1 LNTETYFAM
10 LEDQELTSALIDRVR
25 NFQRYIITT
34 GYFALGAK
42 SAQFTQGMD
51 SKGYSSAE
59 LRRRGPRGEYTALQV
74 PHYASLYNNFISQL
88 TGQRIVF
95 DPQPGEED
103 WRATEQAR
111 RAKGLLQDELEEGLE
126 EVLLEAVDYA
136 TKMGMAWTAVDF
148 DPNAGPVA
156 LPDPDTGQPVRT
168 GALSYRAYM
177 PQDWAFD
184 IEARKPK
191 DAMRWGIGR
200 RLEDAHDLIAQF
212 PEKEREILAARGGSS
227 LEREVELR
235 DATLTGLGGD
245 IHTRT
250 RVPLYEFRHDATP
263 GCPNGRLAWFLG
275 SGVLLFATDLP
286 FVDEEGTKK
295 MCVRRLALKT
305 ITDTAFGFTPVWLL
319 MALQEAQDM
328 LASIE
333 LSNYRAH
340 GVGLIL
346 NPRGSDI
353 TPRKVAAGLSVLD
366 HTPNLKPELANFT
379 SQPIDIAG
387 AQERAVG
394 AMQTIVN
401 VSAIDR
407 GDPPASLKS
416 GSALLFV
423 KATTAQAMQ
432 PYLGKMQ
439 AHHEGVASDF
449 LFVFT
454 IFVRFKKPVRIRGEL
469 AERVE
474 EISGED
480 IGGVSRVRLEL
491 GNPLARSYAG
501 QVQMATDLMQAG
513 QISKEE
519 YLEVMGGGGIE
530 KMLKASS
537 SQRVLIEQEN
547 SFIRQGRKPLVS
559 PTDNHPYHMQQHA
572 IELNSQ
578 QARLNP
584 TVRQAVLN
592 HVFEHQSA
600 WEQATLMNP
609 GLLEALG
616 ILPMQSALGAAMG
629 AAGAP
634 PGEAPPEDEGGGG
647 QPMLPSGEM
656 NTPPD
661 GGQMPQPPRLPPG
674 AAAAT
679 GVNPVAPGP
688 GGAQ

>member
-1 LNTETYFAM
+1 MNTETYFAM
-10 LEDQELTSALIDRVR
+10 LEGQELADALLEKVR
-25 NFQRYIITT
+25 RFQRYIIST
-34 GYFALGAK
+34 GYFALGVK
-42 SAQFTQGMD
+42 SVQFVQGMD
-51 SKGYSSAE
+51 AKGYSSAE
-59 LRRRGPRGEYTALQV
+59 LRRRGPRGEYTSIKV
-74 PHYASLYNNFISQL
+74 PHYASLFNNFISQL
-88 TGQRIVF
+88 TGQRVVF
-95 DPQPGEED
+95 DPQPSEED

-111 RAKGLLQDELEEGLE
+111 RAKGLLQDELDEGLE
-126 EVLLEAVDYA
+126 ETLLEAVDHA
-136 TKMGMAWTAVDF
+136 VQMGMAWTAVDF
-148 DPNAGPVA
+148 DPSAGRAA
-156 LPDPDTGQPVRT
+156 LPDPDTGQTVTT
-168 GALSYRAYM
+168 GALSYHAYM

-184 IEARKPK
+184 LEARKPK

-200 RLEDAHDLIAQF
+200 RWVDPHDLIAQF

-227 LEREVELR
+227 LEREVEIQ
-235 DATLTGLGGD
+235 DATLAGLGMEGT
-245 IHTRT
+245 HRT

-275 SGVLLFATDLP
+275 SGELLFATELP
-286 FVDEEGTKK
+286 FVDSEGTRKI
-295 MCVRRLALKT
+295 CVRRLALRGIKG
-305 ITDTAFGFTPVWLL
+305 TAFGFTPLWLL
-319 MALQEAQDM
+319 LASQEAHDM

-333 LSNYRAH
+333 LTNYRAH

-387 AQERAVG
+387 AQERTVG
-394 AMQTIVN
+394 AMQNVIN

-432 PYLGKMQ
+432 PYMGKMQ
-439 AHHEGVASDF
+439 AHHEGVASDY
-449 LFVFT
+449 LFVFA
-454 IFVRFKKPVRIRGEL
+454 IFVRYPKPVRIRGEL

-513 QISKEE
+513 QISKDE
-519 YLEVMGGGGIE
+519 YLEVMSGGGID

-547 SFIRQGRKPLVS
+547 ALIRQGKKPLVS

-578 QARLNP
+578 QARISP
-584 TVRQAVLN
+584 EVRMAVLN
-592 HVFEHQSA
+592 HIFEHQSA

-616 ILPMQSALGAAMG
+616 ILPMQSALGAAG
-629 AAGAP
+629 AGAP
-634 PGEAPPEDEGGGG
+634 PPEEGPPKLGGQPALPTGDMNAPPED
-647 QPMLPSGEM
+647 
-656 NTPPD
+656 
-661 GGQMPQPPRLPPG
+661 GQMPQPPRLPPG

>member
-1 LNTETYFAM
+1 MTTDTETYFAM
-10 LEDQELTSALIDRVR
+10 LEGQELTTALLDRVR
-25 NFQRYIITT
+25 RFQRHILTS
-34 GYFALGAK
+34 GYFALGVK
-42 SAQFTQGMD
+42 SVQFVQGMD
-51 SKGYSSAE
+51 AKGFSSFE
-59 LRRRGPRGEYTALQV
+59 LRRRGPRGEFTGIKV
-74 PHYASLYNNFISQL
+74 PHYASLFNNFISQL

-111 RAKGLLQDELEEGLE
+111 RAKGVLQDELDAGLE
-126 EVLLEAVDYA
+126 ETLLDAVDHA
-136 TKMGMAWTAVDF
+136 VQMGMAWTAVDF
-148 DPNAGPVA
+148 DPSAGPVA
-156 LPDPDTGQPVRT
+156 LPDPET
-168 GALSYRAYM
+168 GAPITSGALTYHAYM

-200 RLEDAHDLIAQF
+200 RWEEAHDLIAQF
-212 PEKEREILAARGGSS
+212 PEKAQDILAARGGSS
-227 LEREVELR
+227 LEREVEIQ
-235 DATLTGLGGD
+235 DATLGGVGTDPTG
-245 IHTRT
+245 RT

-263 GCPNGRLAWFLG
+263 GCPNGRIAWFLS
-275 SGVLLFATDLP
+275 SGVLLFATELP
-286 FVDEEGTKK
+286 FMDKEGRRK
-295 MCVRRLALKT
+295 MCVRRLALRT
-305 ITDTAFGFTPVWLL
+305 IKGTAFGFTPVWLL

-333 LSNYRAH
+333 LTNYRAH

-387 AQERAVG
+387 AQQRTVG
-394 AMQTIVN
+394 AMQNIVN

-432 PYLGKMQ
+432 PYLGKMS
-439 AHHEGVASDF
+439 AHHEGVASDY
-449 LFVFT
+449 LFVFA
-454 IFVRFKKPVRIRGEL
+454 IFVRYKKPVRIRGEL
-469 AERVE
+469 AERTE

-480 IGGVSRVRLEL
+480 IGGVSYVKLEL

-501 QVQMATDLMQAG
+501 QVQMATDLMQAS
-513 QISKEE
+513 QISKDE
-519 YLEVMGGGGIE
+519 YLEVMAGGGIE
-530 KMLKASS
+530 KMLKQST
-537 SQRVLIEQEN
+537 SQRVLLEQEN
-547 SFIRQGRKPLVS
+547 SMLRQGREPLVS
-559 PTDNHPYHMQQHA
+559 PTDNHPYHMVQHA

-592 HVFEHQSA
+592 HIFKHQDA
-600 WEQATLMNP
+600 WKVATIMNP

-616 ILPMQSALGAAMG
+616 IPLMQAALGTMMG
-629 AAGAP
+629 PDGAP
-634 PGEAPPEDEGGGG
+634 PEAGDAPGG
-647 QPMLPSGEM
+647 QLALPSGEM
-656 NTPPD
+656 QPDAPPED
-661 GGQMPQPPRLPPG
+661 GQMPKPPRLPPG
-674 AAAAT
+674 ASAAT
-679 GVNPVAPGP
+679 GVNPAAPGP